1 MGGMNDNQIRTAIEM
16 KDTKAIEFVMEMY
29 SKLLWT
35 VIGSILNNAS
45 NEEVEECV
53 ADVFFSFWQ
62 NPLAFDVERGSLK
75 TYLAIIAKNKAIDR
89 FRKLQKTYIVPFED
103 NMNLK
108 SVDILSG
115 VVNREMDEELLNA
128 IHTFSEPDREIM
140 IRRIY
145 YEEKPAEISKAMSL
159 QLRQVQNKIYRSK
172 LLLKRLFLKGK

>member
-1 MGGMNDNQIRTAIEM
+1 MDDNQIRIAIET
-16 KDTKAIEFVMEMY
+16 KDTKSIELVMEMY

-35 VIGSILNNAS
+35 VAGSILKNAS
-45 NEEVEECV
+45 PEEVEECV
-53 ADVFFSFWQ
+53 ADVFFSLWQ
-62 NPLAFDVERGSLK
+62 NPLAFDAERGSLK

-108 SVDILSG
+108 SADILSG

-128 IHTFSEPDREIM
+128 IQTFSEPDREIM

-145 YEEKPAEISKAMSL
+145 YEQKPAEISKALSL

-172 LLLKRLFLKGK
+172 QLLKRLFLKGK